1 MKRVYQF
8 SVKYASLLVVPVVA
22 GVMALAEPGVS
33 VLFGSTYQTAPV
45 FLALLAIGYSYAAF
59 GNLSTSNLINSQGH
73 TNFILKTTILT
84 ACVGIPIGTMLV
96 LNFGVLGLIITSL
109 IEGLPSLVVSLYWI
123 RKRYDVTVNWS
134 ASARII
140 LSSAVAAALTY
151 AVISAVYFSSIVEL
165 ILGAAVF
172 LLTVAV
178 GLLLTRSISRSDIE
192 NLRLLVSGIGAIG
205 RFVGKALTFVEKLMT
220 RLRL

>member
-22 GVMALAEPGVS
+22 GVMALALPGVS
-33 VLFGSTYQTAPV
+33 VLFGSTYETAPL

-84 ACVGIPIGTMLV
+84 ACVGLPIGTVLV

-123 RKRYDVTVNWS
+123 RKHYGTTVDWS
-134 ASARII
+134 SSARII
-140 LSSAVAAALTY
+140 LASAVAAALTY
-151 AVISAVYFSSIVEL
+151 TVISAVSFSSIVEL
-165 ILGAAVF
+165 ILGGAVF
-172 LLTVAV
+172 LLTAAV
-178 GLLLTRSISRSDIE
+178 GLLLTRSISRSDIA
-192 NLRLLVSGIGAIG
+192 NLRLVVSGIGGIG
-205 RFVGKALTFVEKLMT
+205 RIVGKILGFVEKMMT
-220 RLRL
+220 KLKL